1 MKIYTREK
9 KPTLYG
15 LLAIS
20 LAAAAVVGLMLVF
33 MPGWGIYG
41 VSNIAVFTAFYF
53 AVALVM
59 LIIALKRQIE
69 YNPYSYN
76 TIYYFGFS
84 LFVLAVLIT
93 HIVAA
98 YEATTQAQSYG
109 LPEIARL
116 VLDSAKNYMR
126 LSMPFLAVFS
136 AGLMASNIVLIRR
149 EGKRFVNLLGIIL
162 ALALI
167 AGEAVLI
174 YFGNAA
180 SGVWEIVLDIFCA
193 VFLYYEC
200 MLIGTIFAD
209 VLAAIHIPEYDKDY
223 IIILGCRVMR
233 NREPTPLLRNRIDRA
248 LEFYREQQKATG
260 KKASF
265 IASGGKGPDEPVS
278 EAECMKN
285 YLVAKGIPPRQII
298 EEDKSTDTMENMR
311 FSFDKVGEQGKF
323 AFSTTNYHVFRS
335 GIASNR
341 ACKKKAEGMGADTKW
356 YFWPN
361 ASVREFVGLLTQHRG
376 KQILIML
383 GLLTIYISLAL
394 LVR

>member
-116 VLDSAKNYMR
+116 VLDSAKNYMLR
-126 LSMPFLAVFS
+126 LTDFLQTD
-136 AGLMASNIVLIRR
+136 
-149 EGKRFVNLLGIIL
+149 NLNQPNDIL
-162 ALALI
+162 N
-167 AGEAVLI
+167 
-174 YFGNAA
+174 F
-180 SGVWEIVLDIFCA
+180 
-193 VFLYYEC
+193 
-200 MLIGTIFAD
+200 
-209 VLAAIHIPEYDKDY
+209 
-223 IIILGCRVMR
+223 
-233 NREPTPLLRNRIDRA
+233 
-248 LEFYREQQKATG
+248 
-260 KKASF
+260 
-265 IASGGKGPDEPVS
+265 
-278 EAECMKN
+278 
-285 YLVAKGIPPRQII
+285 
-298 EEDKSTDTMENMR
+298 
-311 FSFDKVGEQGKF
+311 
-323 AFSTTNYHVFRS
+323 
-335 GIASNR
+335 
-341 ACKKKAEGMGADTKW
+341 
-356 YFWPN
+356 
-361 ASVREFVGLLTQHRG
+361 
-376 KQILIML
+376 
-383 GLLTIYISLAL
+383 
-394 LVR
+394 